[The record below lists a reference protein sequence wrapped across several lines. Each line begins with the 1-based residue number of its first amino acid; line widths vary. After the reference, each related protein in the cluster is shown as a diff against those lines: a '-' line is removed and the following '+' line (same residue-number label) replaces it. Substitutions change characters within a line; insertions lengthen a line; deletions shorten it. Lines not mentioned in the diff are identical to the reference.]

1 MTKSD
6 YHFASISEI
15 TRNVHGCNI
24 SIGTA
29 LKALTEAKILNARRT
44 GKMILYMRNI
54 DSKALNA
61 FEAFVNMVGEKDGG
75 MRNMR

>member
-29 LKALTEAKILNARRT
+29 LKALTEAKILNARHT
-44 GKMILYMRNI
+44 GKMILYMRNQNSNFI
-54 DSKALNA
+54 TA
-61 FEAFVNMVGEKDGG
+61 FEATTKMIEVEQNP
-75 MRNMR
+75 